1 MKNLALLLSSL
12 AVASSAFAAA
22 PEVNTGIVG
31 THKSSLMSV
40 PASYNT
46 AAYGKKFSEQT
57 LTKSRKVS
65 AKAPAKV
72 PALSVSYQ
80 EPEGLFSLGMTE
92 NRQSYKMS
100 YRKGPAY
107 TPLKWTNTS
116 TGATEF
122 EWEMISD
129 FETNETAIY
138 KTVDLVREELY
149 CTEDAP
155 ILYGMDAE
163 GNAAVFQI
171 GAESTSDME
180 LTETNLMY
188 FFGGPCTL
196 NSSDPSVGMST
207 YMHMPSTKSWIGV
220 DFMQFASDSSDV
232 DPISHLDPI
241 FTTPEPDG
249 FGFIDPGFVGYAN
262 RFHAPAAPYLMSKIW
277 CWMSIKV
284 NKPTVAEM
292 NLYRIDEDGNVVFE
306 DILASGS
313 LALSPDDD
321 LPTMAFDLY
330 ALDEDGLETDELIVI
345 DCPFLAVMSFNNE
358 DIAQVYPIC
367 GDGAVYPV
375 GERNP
380 YNINGYMLLS
390 EGEDVYFIRSPYSFY
405 TDDSRTELTAV
416 TDWMWMVDAVYPWT
430 FAVDGKNVAEV
441 PVEGGTASFNISSY
455 YGIEYFVY
463 SFPED
468 CDWIDL
474 DNAMVENNQE
484 LQCQVLNI
492 PVSAL
497 PADVSGRTVTI
508 DVEGMGTS
516 LQLVINQGEGTAV
529 STIVVDGDTQYF
541 DLQGR
546 RVANP
551 DKGIYIKKSGNK
563 SEKVIL

>member
-12 AVASSAFAAA
+12 AVASSAYAAA
-22 PEVNTGIVG
+22 PEVTTDIVG

-40 PASYNT
+40 QASYNT

-72 PALSVSYQ
+72 PGLSVSYQ

-122 EWEMISD
+122 EWEVIGD
-129 FETNETAIY
+129 FETGEKAIY

-196 NSSDPSVGMST
+196 SSSDPSVGMST
-207 YMHMPSTKSWIGV
+207 YMHMPSNKSWIGV

-249 FGFIDPGFVGYAN
+249 YGFIDPKFVGYAN

-292 NLYRIDEDGNVVFE
+292 NLYRIDEDGNVDFK

-380 YNINGYMLLS
+380 YSANGYMLLS
-390 EGEDVYFIRSPYSFY
+390 EGEDVYFIRPPYSFY
-405 TDDSRTELTAV
+405 TDNSRTELAAV

-430 FAVDGKNVAEV
+430 VAVDGKNVAEV

-455 YGIEYFVY
+455 YSLQYFGY

-468 CDWIDL
+468 CDWIDF
-474 DNAMVENNQE
+474 DNAMVESNQE
-484 LQCQVLNI
+484 LGCQVLNI

-508 DVEGMGTS
+508 DVEGIGTS
-516 LQLVINQGEGTAV
+516 LQLVINQGEGAAV
-529 STIVVDGDTQYF
+529 STIVVDGDAQYF

-546 RVANP
+546 RVVNP